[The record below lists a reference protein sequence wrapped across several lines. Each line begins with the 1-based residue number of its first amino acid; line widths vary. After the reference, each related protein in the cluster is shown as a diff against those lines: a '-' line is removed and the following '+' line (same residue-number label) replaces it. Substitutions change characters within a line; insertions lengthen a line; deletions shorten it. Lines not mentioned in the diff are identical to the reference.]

1 MNNNIIYDDNNKEI
15 DLLKEKNLKKDEEKN
30 IEFDS
35 NKDDNLYLYS
45 DKEVDSIKESNNN
58 NINKDDFLLDYEKKN
73 SFDSVVNYKF
83 SISNKDI

>member
-73 SFDSVVNYKF
+73 SFDSVV
-83 SISNKDI
+83 I